1 VFSLCDL
8 FTTLERPDAE
18 VTYHYIYDDV
28 DNNIG
33 ERIRIDLLNVQVAG

>member
-1 VFSLCDL
+1 MFSLCDL
-8 FTTLERPDAE
+8 FTTLERPDAK